1 MYNLHE
7 AYLDVYE
14 EVDNRRA
21 PKELLDRLKRE
32 GWMANDG
39 PNKPP
44 YEAKQRLLRK
54 AWEKRNQNEEL
65 DIYDI
70 VLSYLLDEGYVDT
83 EQAAEKIISVMS
95 EEWIDSIFEVLS
107 PEEKARR
114 RAASQ
119 QRRQA
124 LGIPKT
130 TPEETAEIMG
140 RVRQRGVPT
149 SGQVTA
155 SRSLNV
161 APPSVGKQTTAQ
173 NRAGA
178 QADKILS
185 RPDNRTTS
193 TGASTE
199 DPTYINANGERKT
212 LASSGGTLTYT
223 MRKVNPG
230 QRPSQQVR
238 DFTGDITNR
247 NLQLR
252 KSPNE
257 R

>member
-14 EVDNRRA
+14 EDDKRRA
-21 PKELLDRLKRE
+21 PKELLDRLSRE
-32 GWMANDG
+32 GWMAQDG
-39 PNKPP
+39 PNRRV
-44 YEAKQRLLRK
+44 YEARQRLLRK
-54 AWEKRNQNEEL
+54 AWEKRNQKEEL

-83 EQAAEKIISVMS
+83 EHAAKKIISVMS
-95 EEWIDSIFEVLS
+95 EEWIDNIFEVLS
-107 PEEKARR
+107 PEEKAKR

-119 QRRQA
+119 ARRQA
-124 LGIPKT
+124 LGIPEK

-140 RVRQRGVPT
+140 RVRQRGART
-149 SGQVTA
+149 RGQVPA
-155 SRSLNV
+155 SSSLNV
-161 APPSVGKQTTAQ
+161 APVSVGRQTIAQ

-185 RPDNRTTS
+185 SPDNRTTS
-193 TGASTE
+193 TGAPTAT
-199 DPTYINANGERKT
+199 PTYINANGERKT